1 MQKPTGSHALG
12 SIFALAASVLIAA
25 QAPLSSPAAKQ
36 LSVIQFIF
44 LTQIALLVSVPLLL
58 ISSDGRRGL
67 VGALGSMANY
77 WKLAAIFAVS
87 AAGLVLYNVSLSH
100 AHPVVVVAILNLG
113 PFWGALVALILSRT
127 PIPVSPVVF
136 FLCAAVAFLGATA
149 VAWSQAKD
157 GSGLVAEL
165 LRGSWLFALPIPIF
179 TVLSASLMSKWFS
192 DLNASGVIAA
202 NILVGCAVLI
212 PVTAMLL
219 IARGEPLFSH
229 LELSLLMVAGI
240 ILADTIGRVFYQ
252 KALNTTGND
261 NGFVTMFQNLEPG
274 IAALI
279 AFCLSPWIEGLRFE
293 ANWPFFAGLGLTAV
307 SLFVFSWSS
316 LRIKRT
322 SRRKAHPPFRNEASP
337 FVSSLANV
345 GQTRH
350 CEDAKRR
357 GNPGIIGHCSYLWS
371 PRVHQMSLTF
381 VTRAPAPK
389 PALPSARA

>member
-1 MQKPTGSHALG
+1 
-12 SIFALAASVLIAA
+12 
-25 QAPLSSPAAKQ
+25 
-36 LSVIQFIF
+36 
-44 LTQIALLVSVPLLL
+44 
-58 ISSDGRRGL
+58 
-67 VGALGSMANY
+67 MA
-77 WKLAAIFAVS
+77 
-87 AAGLVLYNVSLSH
+87 
-100 AHPVVVVAILNLG
+100 

-165 LRGSWLFALPIPIF
+165 LKGSWLFALPIPIF

-293 ANWPFFAGLGLTAV
+293 AGWTFFAGLGLTAV
-307 SLFVFSWSS
+307 SLFIFSWSS
-316 LRIKRT
+316 LRQAKHEETRQ
-322 SRRKAHPPFRNEASP
+322 AEEA
-337 FVSSLANV
+337 
-345 GQTRH
+345 
-350 CEDAKRR
+350 
-357 GNPGIIGHCSYLWS
+357 
-371 PRVHQMSLTF
+371 
-381 VTRAPAPK
+381 APAPLERSF
-389 PALPSARA
+389 AIRL

>member
-1 MQKPTGSHALG
+1 MHKQMTSRALG

-36 LSVIQFIF
+36 LSVFQFIF

-58 ISSDGRRGL
+58 ISADGRRGL

-77 WKLAAIFAVS
+77 GKLAAIFAVS

-100 AHPVVVVAILNLG
+100 AHPVVVVAILNLA
-113 PFWGALVALILSRT
+113 PFWGALVALLLSRT
-127 PIPVSPVVF
+127 PIPVSPFVF
-136 FLCAAVAFLGATA
+136 FLCAAVAFLGAIA
-149 VAWSQAKD
+149 VAWSQTKD
-157 GSGLVAEL
+157 GSGLVDEL
-165 LRGSWLFALPIPIF
+165 LKGSWLFALPIPIF

-212 PVTAMLL
+212 PVTVVIL
-219 IARGEPLFSH
+219 IVRGEPLFAH
-229 LELSLLMVAGI
+229 LELTLLMVAGI

-261 NGFVTMFQNLEPG
+261 NGFVTMFQNLEPA

-293 ANWPFFAGLGLTAV
+293 AGWTFFAGLGLTAV
-307 SLFVFSWSS
+307 SLFIFSWRSI
-316 LRIKRT
+316 RQADQKI
-322 SRRKAHPPFRNEASP
+322 
-337 FVSSLANV
+337 
-345 GQTRH
+345 
-350 CEDAKRR
+350 
-357 GNPGIIGHCSYLWS
+357 
-371 PRVHQMSLTF
+371 VHQEE
-381 VTRAPAPK
+381 A
-389 PALPSARA
+389 PSAPLERSFAIRL

>member
-1 MQKPTGSHALG
+1 MQKSMTSRALG
-12 SIFALAASVLIAA
+12 GAYALAASVLIAA
-25 QAPLSSPAAKQ
+25 QAPLSSPAAQQ
-36 LSVIQFIF
+36 LSVVQFIF

-58 ISSDGRRGL
+58 ISAEGRRGL
-67 VGALGSMANY
+67 VGALGSMANT

-87 AAGLVLYNVSLSH
+87 AAGLVLYNISLSH

-113 PFWGALVALILSRT
+113 PFWGALVALLLSRT
-127 PIPVSPVVF
+127 PIPVSPLVF
-136 FLCAAVAFLGATA
+136 FLCAFVAFLGATA

-165 LRGSWLFALPIPIF
+165 LKGSWLFALPIPIF

-202 NILVGCAVLI
+202 NILVGGAILI
-212 PVTAMLL
+212 PVTAMLV

-229 LELSLLMVAGI
+229 LELTLLMVAGI

-293 ANWPFFAGLGLTAV
+293 AGWTFFAGLGLTAV
-307 SLFVFSWSS
+307 SLFIFSWSS
-316 LRIKRT
+316 LRQARHEETDK
-322 SRRKAHPPFRNEASP
+322 NEPAPSGP
-337 FVSSLANV
+337 LERSLAI
-345 GQTRH
+345 R
-350 CEDAKRR
+350 
-357 GNPGIIGHCSYLWS
+357 L
-371 PRVHQMSLTF
+371 
-381 VTRAPAPK
+381 
-389 PALPSARA
+389 

>member
-36 LSVIQFIF
+36 LSVFQFLF

-58 ISSDGRRGL
+58 ISSDGRRDL

-87 AAGLVLYNVSLSH
+87 AAGLVFYNVSLSH

-113 PFWGALVALILSRT
+113 PFWGALIALILSRT
-127 PIPVSPVVF
+127 PIPVSPLVF

-165 LRGSWLFALPIPIF
+165 LKGSWLFALPIPIF
-179 TVLSASLMSKWFS
+179 TVLSASLMSKCFV

-212 PVTAMLL
+212 PVTAMFL

-252 KALNTTGND
+252 KALNITGND
-261 NGFVTMFQNLEPG
+261 NGLVTMFQNLEPG

-279 AFCLSPWIEGLRFE
+279 AFCLSPWIDGLRFE
-293 ANWPFFAGLGLTAV
+293 AGWMFFAGLGLTAV
-307 SLFVFSWSS
+307 SLFIFSWSS
-316 LRIKRT
+316 LRQADQKET
-322 SRRKAHPPFRNEASP
+322 DKHEEA
-337 FVSSLANV
+337 
-345 GQTRH
+345 
-350 CEDAKRR
+350 
-357 GNPGIIGHCSYLWS
+357 
-371 PRVHQMSLTF
+371 
-381 VTRAPAPK
+381 
-389 PALPSARA
+389 PSAPLERSFAIRL

>member
-1 MQKPTGSHALG
+1 MQKPMTSRALG
-12 SIFALAASVLIAA
+12 SAFALAASVLIAA
-25 QAPLSSPAAKQ
+25 QAPLSSPAAQQ
-36 LSVIQFIF
+36 LSVFQFIF

-58 ISSDGRRGL
+58 ISADGRRGL
-67 VGALGSMANY
+67 VGALGSRGNY

-127 PIPVSPVVF
+127 PIPVSPVIF
-136 FLCAAVAFLGATA
+136 FLCGAVAFLGATA
-149 VAWSQAKD
+149 VAWSQSK
-157 GSGLVAEL
+157 GGCGLVAEL
-165 LRGSWLFALPIPIF
+165 LKGSWLFALPIPIF
-179 TVLSASLMSKWFS
+179 TVLSASLMSKWFA

-212 PVTAMLL
+212 PVTAVLL
-219 IARGEPLFSH
+219 ITRGEPLFSH

-293 ANWPFFAGLGLTAV
+293 AGWTFFAGLGLTAL
-307 SLFVFSWSS
+307 SLFIFSWSS
-316 LRIKRT
+316 LRQAKHEERD
-322 SRRKAHPPFRNEASP
+322 KQEEAASSP
-337 FVSSLANV
+337 LERSFAIRL
-345 GQTRH
+345 
-350 CEDAKRR
+350 
-357 GNPGIIGHCSYLWS
+357 
-371 PRVHQMSLTF
+371 
-381 VTRAPAPK
+381 
-389 PALPSARA
+389 